1 MDKSE
6 FIKSLQKVKIV
17 IGNGFDLYC
26 GLKTK
31 YKDYFDHNKDMQRLL
46 PMQLL

>member
-1 MDKSE
+1 MININSDN
-6 FIKSLQKVKIV
+6 LV

-31 YKDYFDHNKDMQRLL
+31 YEDFFKYEKKL
-46 PMQLL
+46 